1 MASGPAN
8 SPPPTPK
15 IWLRRSLD
23 QHVWINTKNTVP
35 HQRLIAM
42 NAERPQNDTG
52 LMEEELVAYLDGELP
67 DSERARIDKLLVNDA
82 AYQRKL
88 AQLQKA
94 WDLLDLLQKSEP
106 DAEFARSTVE
116 MVAIQQE
123 KDAELLQANVQRK
136 KVGWLVG
143 GGLAVV
149 ALAVTGY
156 TVIWNQLNA
165 PDEQLLK
172 DFHVIQRVDQLQHA
186 DSVEFL
192 EQLRKEGL
200 FAGEAEDAI

>member
-1 MASGPAN
+1 
-8 SPPPTPK
+8 
-15 IWLRRSLD
+15 
-23 QHVWINTKNTVP
+23 
-35 HQRLIAM
+35 M
-42 NAERPQNDTG
+42 NAERPSNDTG

-67 DSERARIDKLLVNDA
+67 DADRARIDKLLVDDI

-116 MVAIQQE
+116 MVAIQQD
-123 KDAELLQANVQRK
+123 KDAEQQRSHAQWK
-136 KVGWLVG
+136 KMAWLAAS
-143 GGLAVV
+143 GLAAVL
-149 ALAVTGY
+149 LASVGY
-156 TVIWNQLNA
+156 FVISSQLNA
-165 PDEQLLK
+165 PEEQLLR
-172 DFHVIQRVDQLQHA
+172 DLPVIQRVDQLNHA

-200 FAGEAEDAI
+200 FAGEGEDAI